1 MFPLTLL
8 PHPPMDSF
16 SLWILMQ
23 MTIFSFLS
31 FFFFFFFFQLCR
43 FMKPVFFFC
52 SRQVRRRWGIN
63 NSYIPLCAHAR
74 HQSCVFVCAV
84 ITPAGPKRLFLF
96 SFFFSPYSNLRLF
109 LKPKTKERS
118 GFNSTKLKYKNKG
131 THNWNQYMNT
141 FFFSSHIHPVLWS
154 RMTALWKNDNTLC
167 YGKKGELVQ
176 AKNALFRQLRSHQGP
191 SMD

>member
-1 MFPLTLL
+1 
-8 PHPPMDSF
+8 MDF
-16 SLWILMQ
+16 DADDHFF
-23 MTIFSFLS
+23 FSFFL
-31 FFFFFFFFQLCR
+31 FFFFFFTAVQIYEACLFFG
-43 FMKPVFFFC
+43 
-52 SRQVRRRWGIN
+52 SRQVRRHWGIN

-96 SFFFSPYSNLRLF
+96 SFFFLHIPTSVYF
-109 LKPKTKERS
+109 
-118 GFNSTKLKYKNKG
+118 
-131 THNWNQYMNT
+131 WNQKQKRDQGSIPLNLNT
-141 FFFSSHIHPVLWS
+141 KIRGLIIEINIWIHFFSSHIHPVLWS